1 MRLGAMLLALLTIVV
16 SAVCC
21 SSLRTTMMTTPS
33 LPAKGNVND
42 IVLRLDMRN
51 SYGSTRCSSRQ
62 AADILRNSS
71 KEDGLL
77 IITCDASGRGVSLD
91 TSIFIFVKL
100 NMLLLDSDTMT
111 HENND
116 DSISHNAGRI

>member
-1 MRLGAMLLALLTIVV
+1 MLLALLTIVV

-42 IVLRLDMRN
+42 IFLRRN

-62 AADILRNSS
+62 AADILRNCS
-71 KEDGLL
+71 KEDGLI

-91 TSIFIFVKL
+91 TSIIIFVKL
-100 NMLLLDSDTMT
+100 NMLLLNSDTMT
-111 HENND
+111 HENNV